1 VSIGA
6 HQLLFVRGSA
16 PGRVAIRIFFFFL
29 DRSEERT
36 RGPPRTCK
44 GRSDT
49 SAHREDPLSFLLSR
63 IFFSF
68 SFTSNLPFFDRGLG
82 EGPLICVL

>member
-16 PGRVAIRIFFFFL
+16 PGLVAIRIFFF

-36 RGPPRTCK
+36 RGPPRTCG

-63 IFFSF
+63 IFFFSF
-68 SFTSNLPFFDRGLG
+68 SFTSNLPFIDRGRG

>member
-16 PGRVAIRIFFFFL
+16 PGLVAIRIFFLTEVRNEPEDLPAHVGGVAILAPIARIRCPSSF
-29 DRSEERT
+29 
-36 RGPPRTCK
+36 RG
-44 GRSDT
+44 
-49 SAHREDPLSFLLSR
+49 F
-63 IFFSF
+63 FFSF
-68 SFTSNLPFFDRGLG
+68 SFTTNLPFFDRGLG